1 MLVSKLARAIV
12 CAAGPETARGPNSW
26 ATLSHTWHL
35 HGLFTHFYRKSR
47 LYVQPNTTHAFTS
60 LTERNSSKGKT
71 RCLSK
76 KWAILVVRSY
86 SAIFTAREEEVD
98 SRTCYVNDQS
108 ASLSASVP
116 ARIGHIDNNSTILM
130 SITTIMT
137 MSNYTVHYLTWRFQQ
152 SELEAY
158 W

>member
-1 MLVSKLARAIV
+1 MGDSFTHVPL
-12 CAAGPETARGPNSW
+12 
-26 ATLSHTWHL
+26 HYL
-35 HGLFTHFYRKSR
+35 HGLFTHFYRKLR
-47 LYVQPNTTHAFTS
+47 LWVQLNITHAFTS

-71 RCLSK
+71 RCRSK